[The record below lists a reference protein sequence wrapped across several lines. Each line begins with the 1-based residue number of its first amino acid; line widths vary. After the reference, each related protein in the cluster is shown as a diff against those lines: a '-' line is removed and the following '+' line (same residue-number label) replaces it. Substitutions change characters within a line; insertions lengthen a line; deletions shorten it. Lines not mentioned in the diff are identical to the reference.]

1 VSLFFNVISISY
13 YLMVKQIVNI
23 VEFQTLYNI
32 LSEVSDL
39 VSFDILNFESINDFL
54 INIDNNENKNLTII
68 LKSLNKDLFKCKNIE
83 KKNIIIIDKFPITL
97 EKLID
102 KINIQLIKQKYDFQS
117 KLTLKNY
124 LVNLNSRII
133 SKNKTE
139 LKLTE
144 KEVDILVFFKENKNP
159 QSIIN
164 LQNKVWQYSVGLET
178 HTVETHIY
186 RLRKKIKDTFNDENF
201 ILSNDDGYSI

>member
-1 VSLFFNVISISY
+1 
-13 YLMVKQIVNI
+13 MVKQIVNI

>member
-1 VSLFFNVISISY
+1 
-13 YLMVKQIVNI
+13 MK
-23 VEFQTLYNI
+23 
-32 LSEVSDL
+32 
-39 VSFDILNFESINDFL
+39 
-54 INIDNNENKNLTII
+54 
-68 LKSLNKDLFKCKNIE
+68 

>member
-1 VSLFFNVISISY
+1 
-13 YLMVKQIVNI
+13 MVKQIVNI

-144 KEVDILVFFKENKNP
+144 KEVDILVFFKHVFLSCRWHRHDSDILP
-159 QSIIN
+159 
-164 LQNKVWQYSVGLET
+164 T
-178 HTVETHIY
+178 HV
-186 RLRKKIKDTFNDENF
+186 D
-201 ILSNDDGYSI
+201 ILSFFKHIELLCRWHRHKL